1 MCLRA
6 KSLQSCLTLCDPR
19 GLSVSSV
26 RGSSVVG
33 FSYTLLQGIF
43 PTEESNLHPLSLLPW
58 QVSSLPLVPPGKPIF
73 QYILELKEMFLDSK
87 LETNSC
93 LRINLHPYTF
103 SPEVSKHANP
113 PGSCCRAQA
122 FASSV
127 GLFLGYSTVSFCIN
141 RIPDSTSM
149 IFSFSFF

>member
-1 MCLRA
+1 M
-6 KSLQSCLTLCDPR
+6 SD
-19 GLSVSSV
+19 SV
-26 RGSSVVG
+26 RPPWTVS
-33 FSYTLLQGIF
+33 LLCPWFLCRGILLYPSPRDF